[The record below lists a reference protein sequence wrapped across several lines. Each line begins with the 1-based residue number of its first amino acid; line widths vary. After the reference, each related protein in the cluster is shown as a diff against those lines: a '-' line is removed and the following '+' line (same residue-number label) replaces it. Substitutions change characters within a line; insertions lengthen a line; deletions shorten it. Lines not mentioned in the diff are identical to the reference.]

1 MPMEGSEPPHV
12 PAMPVAGVV
21 EDVVT
26 KLSPSSVDD
35 TVARL
40 VAVVAARGMKVFAIV
55 DHSGEAR
62 SVGLEL
68 RDSKVVIF
76 GSPLAGTP
84 VMVAAPLA
92 ALDLPLRVLVWADG
106 GHTKVSYPAPAAF
119 ATRHGLSGELRTRL
133 AGIDAITDA
142 VIDT

>member
-1 MPMEGSEPPHV
+1 MT
-12 PAMPVAGVV
+12 VA
-21 EDVVT
+21 ESAADVVT
-26 KLSPSSVDD
+26 KLSPWSVDD

-40 VAVVAARGMKVFAIV
+40 VAAVAARGMKVFAIV

-62 SVGLEL
+62 SVGLDL

-106 GHTKVSYPAPAAF
+106 GQTKFSYPAPAAF
-119 ATRHGLSGELRTRL
+119 AARHQLSGELKNRL
-133 AGIDAITDA
+133 SGIDAITDA

>member
-1 MPMEGSEPPHV
+1 MSTEGSEPPHM
-12 PAMPVAGVV
+12 PAMPVADIAD
-21 EDVVT
+21 DVVT
-26 KLSPSSVDD
+26 KVSPRSLDD

-40 VAVVAARGMKVFAIV
+40 LAEVAARGMKVFAII

-68 RDSKVVIF
+68 RDTKVVIF

-106 GHTKVSYPAPAAF
+106 DQTKVSYTAPANF
-119 ATRHGLSGELRTRL
+119 ATRHNLSGELKTRL
-133 AGIDAITDA
+133 TVIDAISDA